1 MEQQQK
7 KDWKK
12 NIQFPRGL
20 QKIETSHVPSSA
32 FYFEGWARHFRRLHL
47 IKFFKNYMDSKI
59 IKPHQCFLE
68 QPYAVLIEFST

>member
-7 KDWKK
+7 KDWQK

-32 FYFEGWARHFRRLHL
+32 FHFEG
-47 IKFFKNYMDSKI
+47 
-59 IKPHQCFLE
+59 
-68 QPYAVLIEFST
+68 